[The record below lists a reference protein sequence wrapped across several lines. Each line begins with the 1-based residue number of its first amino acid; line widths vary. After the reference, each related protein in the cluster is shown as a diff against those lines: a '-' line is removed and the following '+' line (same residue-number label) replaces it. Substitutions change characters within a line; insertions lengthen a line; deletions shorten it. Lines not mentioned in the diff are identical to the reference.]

1 MLYVM
6 TVSRCAPDMEAGC
19 KGNHTALK
27 GDTSPKQSNL
37 KWGRKIKVIQMG
49 WGR

>member
-19 KGNHTALK
+19 KGYHTALR
-27 GDTSPKQSNL
+27 GDTTPTFKG
-37 KWGRKIKVIQMG
+37 KGRGEEIKSD
-49 WGR
+49 